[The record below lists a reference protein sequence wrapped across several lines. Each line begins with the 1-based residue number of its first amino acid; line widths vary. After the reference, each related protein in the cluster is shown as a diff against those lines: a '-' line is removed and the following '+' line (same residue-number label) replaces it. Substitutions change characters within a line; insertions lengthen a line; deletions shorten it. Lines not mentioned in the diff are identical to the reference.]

1 MLPRAR
7 VRGAW
12 SSTPSALQE
21 FHGGQIRG
29 AHPCEKRKDGAA
41 SSCGH
46 PWSRSGRWASPRF
59 CLYRCFPQR
68 IPLSYVQQYHTQQ
81 HLGRP
86 KAPQALDG
94 SASPCH
100 LLPAY
105 GKQRRKYSPV
115 FFYNHEDLVEKSGEV
130 IQEDF
135 EGSLMDVDAS
145 GHRWIK
151 ELAYSFRQSTSCER
165 FFEKSASC
173 FEFALLDTR
182 VVFVS
187 GRIEHFHLR
196 PYRC

>member
-1 MLPRAR
+1 MVLDTIRTPRIPR
-7 VRGAW
+7 RTDSWCPPLRKTQGWGSLKLW
-12 SSTPSALQE
+12 SSLEP
-21 FHGGQIRG
+21 
-29 AHPCEKRKDGAA
+29 KRKVGEPPILLVPLFPAA
-41 SSCGH
+41 NTPFLRAAVS
-46 PWSRSGRWASPRF
+46 
-59 CLYRCFPQR
+59 
-68 IPLSYVQQYHTQQ
+68 HTQQ

-115 FFYNHEDLVEKSGEV
+115 FFHNHEDLVEKSGEV

-145 GHRWIK
+145 GHRRIK